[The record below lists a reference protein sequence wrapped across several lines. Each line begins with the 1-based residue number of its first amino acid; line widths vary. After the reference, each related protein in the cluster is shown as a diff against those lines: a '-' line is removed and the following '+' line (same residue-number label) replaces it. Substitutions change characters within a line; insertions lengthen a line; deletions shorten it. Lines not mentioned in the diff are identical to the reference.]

1 MSSVLK
7 ETSFMKKFV
16 YSIGLGIIGGA
27 LGNYLDIPLGWLLGA
42 MVANMVASMQG
53 LSLEI
58 PNWLRTIALAALGV
72 MLGTAFS
79 PELLE
84 RIHRWSLTITGMIC
98 YLAVAVPW
106 AMYYGQ
112 KVIGFDRLTA
122 IFSSIPGGLS
132 FMVVLGSS
140 VGANPQSTAL
150 AHTARLATILIVL
163 PIFIN
168 QLPDVGL
175 GSVAML
181 TTTKVPINLEIMG
194 IFFVVGLFG
203 SIIARFIRIPSPY
216 LLGPMILMMVLE
228 LAGLTSLQP
237 PVEFTSVTQ
246 VVIGASIGAAFSGTK
261 PRELAKT
268 LILSCGLTLS
278 LLALAMV
285 FAYGLNQWT
294 SIGFAVLLLAFVPGG
309 LAEMGIL
316 ALIMNIDP
324 VFVASHHAVR
334 VLLISLIVPVL
345 ATRWLKPKLLKR

>member
-1 MSSVLK
+1 
-7 ETSFMKKFV
+7 
-16 YSIGLGIIGGA
+16 
-27 LGNYLDIPLGWLLGA
+27 
-42 MVANMVASMQG
+42 
-53 LSLEI
+53 
-58 PNWLRTIALAALGV
+58 
-72 MLGTAFS
+72 
-79 PELLE
+79 
-84 RIHRWSLTITGMIC
+84 
-98 YLAVAVPW
+98 
-106 AMYYGQ
+106 
-112 KVIGFDRLTA
+112 
-122 IFSSIPGGLS
+122 
-132 FMVVLGSS
+132 MVVLASS
-140 VGANPQSTAL
+140 VGANPRSTAL

-175 GSVAML
+175 SSVAML
-181 TTTKVPINLEIMG
+181 ATTKPPINLEIMG
-194 IFFVVGLFG
+194 IFFAVGIFG

-228 LAGLTSLQP
+228 LTGLTSLQP

-278 LLALAMV
+278 LLALAVV

-294 SIGFAVLLLAFVPGG
+294 GIGFAVLLLAFVPGG

-324 VFVASHHAVR
+324 VFVASHHGVR

>member
-1 MSSVLK
+1 
-7 ETSFMKKFV
+7 MKKFV

-112 KVIGFDRLTA
+112 KVNGVDRLTA

-140 VGANPQSTAL
+140 VGANPRSIAL

-175 GSVAML
+175 GSVATL
-181 TTTKVPINLEIMG
+181 TTSKAPINLEIMG
-194 IFFVVGLFG
+194 IFFAVGIFG

-228 LAGLTSLQP
+228 LAGLTSLRP
-237 PVEFTSVTQ
+237 PVEFSSGTQ

-278 LLALAMV
+278 LLALAVV

-294 SIGFAVLLLAFVPGG
+294 GIGFAVLLLAFVPGG

-324 VFVASHHAVR
+324 VFVASHHGVR

-345 ATRWLKPKLLKR
+345 AARWFKPRLSK

>member
-1 MSSVLK
+1 
-7 ETSFMKKFV
+7 MKKFV

-175 GSVAML
+175 SSVAML

-294 SIGFAVLLLAFVPGG
+294 GIGFAVLLLAFVPGG

>member
-1 MSSVLK
+1 
-7 ETSFMKKFV
+7 MKKFV

-79 PELLE
+79 PELVE
-84 RIHRWSLTITGMIC
+84 RVHRWSLTITGMIC
-98 YLAVAVPW
+98 YLIVAVPW

-122 IFSSIPGGLS
+122 VFSSIPGGLS
-132 FMVVLGSS
+132 FMVVLASS
-140 VGANPQSTAL
+140 VGANPRSTAL

-175 GSVAML
+175 GSAVML
-181 TTTKVPINLEIMG
+181 TTSKAAINLEIMV
-194 IFFVVGLFG
+194 IFFAVGIFG

-228 LAGLTSLQP
+228 LTGLTSLQP

-278 LLALAMV
+278 LLALAVV

-294 SIGFAVLLLAFVPGG
+294 GIGFAVLLLAFVPGG

-324 VFVASHHAVR
+324 VFVASHHGVR

>member
-1 MSSVLK
+1 
-7 ETSFMKKFV
+7 MKKFV

-106 AMYYGQ
+106 AIYYGQ

-122 IFSSIPGGLS
+122 VFSSIPGGLS
-132 FMVVLGSS
+132 FMVVLASS
-140 VGANPQSTAL
+140 VGADPRSTAL

-175 GSVAML
+175 GSAAML
-181 TTTKVPINLEIMG
+181 TTSKVPINLEIMG
-194 IFFVVGLFG
+194 IFFAVGIVG

-216 LLGPMILMMVLE
+216 LLGPMVLMMVLE
-228 LAGLTSLQP
+228 LTGLTSLQP
-237 PVEFTSVTQ
+237 PVEFTTVTQ

-278 LLALAMV
+278 LLALAVV

-294 SIGFAVLLLAFVPGG
+294 GIGFAVLLLAFVPGG

-324 VFVASHHAVR
+324 VFVASHHGVR

>member
-140 VGANPQSTAL
+140 VGANPRSTAL

-175 GSVAML
+175 SSVAML
-181 TTTKVPINLEIMG
+181 TTTKAPINLEIMG

-228 LAGLTSLQP
+228 LAGLTSLHP

-294 SIGFAVLLLAFVPGG
+294 GIGFAVLLLAFVPGG

>member
-1 MSSVLK
+1 
-7 ETSFMKKFV
+7 MKKFV

-140 VGANPQSTAL
+140 VGANPRSTAL

-181 TTTKVPINLEIMG
+181 TTTKAPINLEIMG
-194 IFFVVGLFG
+194 
-203 SIIARFIRIPSPY
+203 IIARFIRIPSPY

-278 LLALAMV
+278 LLALAVV

-294 SIGFAVLLLAFVPGG
+294 GIGFAVLLLAFVPGG

>member
-1 MSSVLK
+1 
-7 ETSFMKKFV
+7 MKKFV

-140 VGANPQSTAL
+140 VGANPRSTAL

-175 GSVAML
+175 SSVAML
-181 TTTKVPINLEIMG
+181 PTTKAPINLVIRG
-194 IFFVVGLFG
+194 IFFAVGIFG

-228 LAGLTSLQP
+228 LAGLTSLRP

-294 SIGFAVLLLAFVPGG
+294 GIGFAVLLLAFVPGG

>member
-1 MSSVLK
+1 
-7 ETSFMKKFV
+7 MKKFV

-140 VGANPQSTAL
+140 VGANPRSTAL
-150 AHTARLATILIVL
+150 AHTARLATILIAL

-175 GSVAML
+175 SSVAML
-181 TTTKVPINLEIMG
+181 TTTKAPINLEIMG

-203 SIIARFIRIPSPY
+203 SIIARIIRIPSPY

-294 SIGFAVLLLAFVPGG
+294 GIGFAVLLLAFVPGG

>member
-1 MSSVLK
+1 
-7 ETSFMKKFV
+7 MKKFV

-175 GSVAML
+175 SSVAML
-181 TTTKVPINLEIMG
+181 TTTKAPLNLEIMG
-194 IFFVVGLFG
+194 IFFAVGLFG

-261 PRELAKT
+261 PRELA
-268 LILSCGLTLS
+268 
-278 LLALAMV
+278 
-285 FAYGLNQWT
+285 
-294 SIGFAVLLLAFVPGG
+294 
-309 LAEMGIL
+309 
-316 ALIMNIDP
+316 
-324 VFVASHHAVR
+324 
-334 VLLISLIVPVL
+334 
-345 ATRWLKPKLLKR
+345 

>member
-1 MSSVLK
+1 
-7 ETSFMKKFV
+7 
-16 YSIGLGIIGGA
+16 
-27 LGNYLDIPLGWLLGA
+27 
-42 MVANMVASMQG
+42 
-53 LSLEI
+53 
-58 PNWLRTIALAALGV
+58 
-72 MLGTAFS
+72 
-79 PELLE
+79 
-84 RIHRWSLTITGMIC
+84 
-98 YLAVAVPW
+98 
-106 AMYYGQ
+106 
-112 KVIGFDRLTA
+112 
-122 IFSSIPGGLS
+122 
-132 FMVVLGSS
+132 MVVLGSS
-140 VGANPQSTAL
+140 VGANPRSTAL

-175 GSVAML
+175 SSVAML
-181 TTTKVPINLEIMG
+181 TTTKAPLNLEIMG
-194 IFFVVGLFG
+194 IFFAVGIFG

-278 LLALAMV
+278 LLALAVV

-294 SIGFAVLLLAFVPGG
+294 GIGFAVLLLAFVPGG